1 MLSYRLFYSR
11 VKQKVWGCS
20 ICQFIF
26 SEEYEKIAEQEER
39 ILDEEKKIYR
49 TWVRIG
55 IYAGLAVSVIY
66 PLMIFAHLPNKLTI
80 IFASLF
86 GPLLSVASLGLFYFL
101 RAHRKTVTGHLA
113 VISNI
118 IASAMVSLMLIV
130 QLSVNLSMDKL
141 MDSAGEGISD
151 ATMMWIWQAV
161 YKVQLGIDVSWD
173 IYIAIGT
180 ILFGVTMMKH
190 PRFGKIFGL
199 LGFLIGH
206 LLLVFNLST
215 FPNPPGDAGL
225 IDLGPAVGL
234 WYLAAAVLVLRSLK
248 WLDQQLT

>member
-1 MLSYRLFYSR
+1 M
-11 VKQKVWGCS
+11 
-20 ICQFIF
+20 
-26 SEEYEKIAEQEER
+26 EN
-39 ILDEEKKIYR
+39 EKKLYR
-49 TWVRIG
+49 TWIRIG

-66 PLMIFAHLPNKLTI
+66 PVMIFAPLPKKITV

-86 GPLLSVASLGLFYFL
+86 GPLFLVASLGLYFFL
-101 RAHRKTVTGHLA
+101 KAHRKTVTGQLA

-141 MDSAGEGISD
+141 MDSAGEGISE
-151 ATMMWIWQAV
+151 ATKKWIWQV
-161 YKVQLGIDVSWD
+161 VDKVQLGMDVSWD
-173 IYIAIGT
+173 IFIAIGT

-206 LLLVFNLST
+206 FLLVFNLST
-215 FPNPPGDAGL
+215 FPTPPGDAGL
-225 IDLGPAVGL
+225 IDLGPVVGL
-234 WYLAAAVLVLRSLK
+234 WYLVSALLVLRSLK
-248 WLDQQLT
+248 WFDRQLS